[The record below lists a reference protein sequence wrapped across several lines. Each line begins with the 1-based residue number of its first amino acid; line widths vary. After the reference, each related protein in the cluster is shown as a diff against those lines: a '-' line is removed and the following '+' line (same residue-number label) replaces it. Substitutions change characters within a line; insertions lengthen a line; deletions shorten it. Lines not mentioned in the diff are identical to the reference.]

1 MKKYIIEGIG
11 TYFLVLI
18 IGLTGNPIAI
28 GIGLSILVYMGFH
41 ISGAHYNPAVSIAM
55 IIRGEMSV
63 VECLKYILS
72 QCIGAFAAAYSIVLL
87 GADAL
92 SVVSNTSDT
101 TSFLLAE
108 IIFTFLLVFVIL
120 NVATHPDT
128 KNNQYYGLAIGLT
141 VAAGAFSVGDISGA
155 VFNPAV
161 SFGPSLLSLINPD
174 LELSN
179 VASHNFFIYYLGAT
193 VIGSII
199 ASLLFNFL
207 LKNK

>member
-1 MKKYIIEGIG
+1 MKKYIVEGIG

-28 GIGLSILVYMGFH
+28 GIGLSILVYMGGH
-41 ISGAHYNPAVSIAM
+41 ISGAHYNPAVSLAM
-55 IIRGEMSV
+55 IIRGEISLG
-63 VECLKYILS
+63 ECLKYVLS
-72 QCIGAFAAAYSIVLL
+72 QCIGAVAAAYSIILL

-92 SVVSNTSDT
+92 AVVSKTDSM
-101 TSFLLAE
+101 TSFFLAE

-141 VAAGAFSVGDISGA
+141 VAAGAFSVGEISGG

-161 SFGPSLLSLINPD
+161 SFGPSVLSIIDPD
-174 LELSN
+174 IEFAN
-179 VASHNFFIYYLGAT
+179 IVSHNFFIYYLGAT
-193 VIGSII
+193 VIGSVI

-207 LKNK
+207 LKK

>member
-1 MKKYIIEGIG
+1 MKKYIVEGIG

-28 GIGLSILVYMGFH
+28 GIGLSILVYMGGH
-41 ISGAHYNPAVSIAM
+41 ISGAHYNPAVSLAM
-55 IIRGEMSV
+55 IIRGEISV
-63 VECLKYILS
+63 GECLKYVLS
-72 QCIGAFAAAYSIVLL
+72 QCIGALAAAYSIILL
-87 GADAL
+87 GTDAL
-92 SVVSNTSDT
+92 SVVSKTDSMS
-101 TSFLLAE
+101 SFFLAE

-141 VAAGAFSVGDISGA
+141 VAAGAFSVGEISGG

-161 SFGPSLLSLINPD
+161 SFGPSVLSIIDPD
-174 LELSN
+174 IEFAN
-179 VASHNFFIYYLGAT
+179 IVSHNFFIYYLGAT
-193 VIGSII
+193 VIGSVI

-207 LKNK
+207 LKK

>member
-1 MKKYIIEGIG
+1 MKKYIVEGIG

-28 GIGLSILVYMGFH
+28 GIGLSILVYMGGH
-41 ISGAHYNPAVSIAM
+41 ISGAHYNPAVSLAM
-55 IIRGEMSV
+55 IIRGEISV
-63 VECLKYILS
+63 GECLKYVLS
-72 QCIGAFAAAYSIVLL
+72 QCIGAVAASYSIILL

-92 SVVSNTSDT
+92 AVVSKTDSM
-101 TSFLLAE
+101 TSFFLAE

-141 VAAGAFSVGDISGA
+141 VAAGAFSVGEISGG

-161 SFGPSLLSLINPD
+161 SFGPSVLSIIDPD
-174 LELSN
+174 IEFAN
-179 VASHNFFIYYLGAT
+179 IVSHNFFIYYLGAT
-193 VIGSII
+193 VIGSVI
-199 ASLLFNFL
+199 ALSLINI
-207 LKNK
+207 